1 MPPKSYHAVE
11 TFISLLDRDIKSTVH
26 DQRLGLLLVQH
37 NLNSSEKQALDSL
50 SRNKNIIIKPADK
63 GGATVVMNRNQYTAE
78 VRRQLSDPTTYRK
91 LHTDPT
97 YNVRQKITT
106 ILNKHH
112 QLKTIDTKTR
122 TYLINHH
129 PPVIPVLYILPK
141 IHKDLHN
148 PPGRPIVASTNSI
161 LNPLSI
167 FLEKILTPHARST
180 TKSYIL
186 DTGDFLD
193 KIHNI
198 RKIPPESILCTLDVN
213 SLYTSIEHDK
223 GIEAVTLTL
232 REANMDSNSLDLC
245 IDLLNLVLR
254 ENFFMFEDDF
264 FLQICGTAMGS
275 NVAPAYANLYMDHFE
290 RTYVYPN
297 STFQQNALTWYRYI
311 DDIFCIWK
319 GDQTS
324 LQDFFNTIN
333 ISRPSLSF
341 TLIQHCEEIAF
352 LDTKILKDTFGN
364 LSTDLYIKPTDCNSL
379 LLYNSCHPRPTRD
392 SLPRSQFKRVAR
404 IVSNS
409 ATRNIRV
416 QEMADKFKARNYP
429 TRLLELESSKVTN
442 NTDNTT
448 LTTIKNPRLPFVHSH
463 HPTMH
468 RVHNLIRGHWPLL
481 TKAYPHIPIF
491 KEPPLMSMRRPQN
504 VRDKVVRADLGT
516 SRTPPFG
523 TLTGQKRTGTF
534 PCLNCM
540 CCTNI
545 IKGNEVLHPR
555 T

>member
-1 MPPKSYHAVE
+1 MTSPGPRFLGPNGHLPGGRGGRAPDRHMTLRSQVGVQTRWDSFQLERDLQRFYRSIRLKVHFDANPTNSDNTRGTVPSHDIPKITIDSLGLRNPSTFMPPKSYHAVE
-11 TFISLLDRDIKSTVH
+11 TFISLLDSDIKSTVH
-26 DQRLGLLLVQH
+26 DQHLGLLPVQH
-37 NLNSSEKQALDSL
+37 NLNPSEKQALDSL

-91 LHTDPT
+91 LHNDPT
-97 YNVRQKITT
+97 YNIRQKITT

-112 QLKTIDTKTR
+112 QLKTIDTKTK

-129 PPVIPVLYILPK
+129 PVTPVLYILPK

-161 LNPLSI
+161 LYPLSI

-180 TKSYIL
+180 KSFIL

-193 KIHNI
+193 KIHNL

-254 ENFFMFEDDF
+254 EKFFMFEDDF

-275 NVAPAYANLYMDHFE
+275 NVAPAYANLCMDHFE

-319 GDQTS
+319 GNQTS

-333 ISRPSLSF
+333 IARPGLSF
-341 TLIQHCEEIAF
+341 TLIQHHEEIAF

-379 LLYNSCHPRPTRD
+379 LLYNIKKDSRP
-392 SLPRSQFKRVAR
+392 
-404 IVSNS
+404 S
-409 ATRNIRV
+409 AAPLRQGFT
-416 QEMADKFKARNYP
+416 A
-429 TRLLELESSKVTN
+429 S
-442 NTDNTT
+442 
-448 LTTIKNPRLPFVHSH
+448 PRLDTVRVGSFHCTTNADSMIPDCA
-463 HPTMH
+463 PTA
-468 RVHNLIRGHWPLL
+468 P
-481 TKAYPHIPIF
+481 PIA
-491 KEPPLMSMRRPQN
+491 
-504 VRDKVVRADLGT
+504 V
-516 SRTPPFG
+516 
-523 TLTGQKRTGTF
+523 
-534 PCLNCM
+534 
-540 CCTNI
+540 
-545 IKGNEVLHPR
+545 
-555 T
+555 